1 MEWNAVVKR
10 VEITK
15 DTVAKGNRKNRSE
28 SDTITGPISDQ
39 IGGAEQIG
47 PSDEPSG
54 TKVVSEVRVR
64 RSRETLSGNP
74 VSVSSRGLLSRSR
87 STFKKLI
94 YLDNSIQES
103 RGVAYTIKWPLT

>member
-54 TKVVSEVRVR
+54 TELVSEVRTR
-64 RSRETLSGNP
+64 RCRETLFWR
-74 VSVSSRGLLSRSR
+74 SSIRVFPR
-87 STFKKLI
+87 
-94 YLDNSIQES
+94 
-103 RGVAYTIKWPLT
+103 LTKQKSQ